1 MDSFVHSIESRKM
14 ETRPLAFRVTRFLL
28 LLAASWVVMTFTHE
42 MGHIIGGACCG
53 GTLKSADLLPWH
65 LPYSIFEPDPFPL
78 VTLWAGLVIGVLAPM
93 GVALVTQRDWMW
105 FIANFCIL
113 ANGAYIATA
122 WLSGDR
128 YLDTPRLLE
137 HGASP
142 ISIAVYCL
150 LTIAFGYVGFRRSC
164 VSALSAPTKL
174 ETGKAQTM
182 DEQSDARKSP
192 VAREFES

>member
-1 MDSFVHSIESRKM
+1 MAI
-14 ETRPLAFRVTRFLL
+14 RVTRFLL

-42 MGHIIGGACCG
+42 MGHIIGGSCCG

-78 VTLWAGLVIGVLAPM
+78 VTLWAGLILGVLAPTVLAM
-93 GVALVTQRDWMW
+93 IIQREWIW
-105 FIANFCIL
+105 FIANFCML

-128 YLDTPRLLE
+128 YLDTPKLLE

-142 ISIAVYCL
+142 ISVALYCL
-150 LTIAFGYVGFRRSC
+150 LTIGFGYVGFRRSC
-164 VSALSAPTKL
+164 VSALSVMVLQLAN
-174 ETGKAQTM
+174 
-182 DEQSDARKSP
+182 SDDQ
-192 VAREFES
+192 VE

>member
-1 MDSFVHSIESRKM
+1 M

-128 YLDTPRLLE
+128 YLDTPKLLE

-142 ISIAVYCL
+142 IAIAVYCL
-150 LTIAFGYVGFRRSC
+150 TTIGFGYVGFRRSC
-164 VSALSAPTKL
+164 VSALSPSTKM
-174 ETGKAQTM
+174 ETENQQTV

-192 VAREFES
+192 VVRDFES

>member
-1 MDSFVHSIESRKM
+1 MAI
-14 ETRPLAFRVTRFLL
+14 RVTRFLL
-28 LLAASWVVMTFTHE
+28 LLAASWVIMTFTHE

-128 YLDTPRLLE
+128 YLDTPKLLE